1 MSRVV
6 ASLVD
11 PILATIW
18 RDLLVSAGIPAEITG
33 RAMNSVYAYIPSM
46 GAITIVVRDED
57 YDEARRLLADLQTDA
72 VVDDPDSPL
81 PGS

>member
-57 YDEARRLLADLQTDA
+57 YDEARRLLADLQAEA

>member
-1 MSRVV
+1 MSKVV
-6 ASLVD
+6 ANLVD

-18 RDLLVSAGIPAEITG
+18 RDLLVSAGIPAELTG
-33 RAMNSVYAYIPSM
+33 LAMHSVYAYIPSM

-57 YDEARRLLADLQTDA
+57 YDEARRLLADLQADA
-72 VVDDPDSPL
+72 AVNDPDSPL